1 MIKGVFRSV
10 IIIASVA
17 VLTFI
22 VTRISRHYV
31 TTAEEMNMYAEVTL
45 IEKTLIENV
54 DLLDKTD
61 VSSEI
66 NSNLMVSEVKVE
78 EVKKSSIKN
87 PGINSENA
95 DIVWESTSYDEII
108 VKDMPQK
115 GTYQDSNMGLYWW
128 RDNIQEIF
136 YPDVQ
141 EVCEEAFGDYLSPL
155 QGAFEM
161 FYQDARNEGRRLRT
175 DKQTVIIEQ
184 NRILFY
190 LFLPDGIALV
200 SIEDR
205 AETYYTTVKIL
216 DVAAKEKIKVLEIPP
231 TGGIGIVGT
240 KYEPEEKNYAVHKV
254 VTDIRQVEYS
264 KADIQLV
271 FRCDIQ
277 WLSDKA
283 FDDYV
288 QALQGL
294 FILLEQ
300 EGYGWNDGIAEDK
313 YAVMNGG
320 KFETTI
326 VGDNYL
332 EFTLELDYSNRARVT
347 ITKNGD
353 QYTTTFRLLKEG
365 EFETAVRAG

>member
-1 MIKGVFRSV
+1 
-10 IIIASVA
+10 
-17 VLTFI
+17 
-22 VTRISRHYV
+22 
-31 TTAEEMNMYAEVTL
+31 MYAEVTR
-45 IEKTLIENV
+45 IEKTPIENMA
-54 DLLDKTD
+54 LLSKND
-61 VSSEI
+61 VSSKI
-66 NSNLMVSEVKVE
+66 DNNLIVSEVKVE
-78 EVKKSSIKN
+78 EVKKSSIEN

-95 DIVWESTSYDEII
+95 DIVWERTSCDEVI

-115 GTYQDSNMGLYWW
+115 GTYQDPDMGLYWR

-155 QGAFEM
+155 QGVFEI

-190 LFLPDGIALV
+190 LFIPDGVALV

-205 AETYYTTVKIL
+205 AETYYTTAKIL
-216 DVAAKEKIKVLEIPP
+216 DVAAKEKIIVLEIPP

-240 KYEPEEKNYAVHKV
+240 KYEPEEKNYAVHEV
-254 VTDIRQVEYS
+254 VTDICQVEYS

-271 FRCDIQ
+271 FGCDVQ

-283 FDDYV
+283 FSDYV

-300 EGYGWNDGIAEDK
+300 EGYGWNDGIEEDK
-313 YAVMNGG
+313 LAVMNGG

-332 EFTLELDYSNRARVT
+332 EFTLALNYPNRARVT

-365 EFETAVRAG
+365 EFETEVQAG